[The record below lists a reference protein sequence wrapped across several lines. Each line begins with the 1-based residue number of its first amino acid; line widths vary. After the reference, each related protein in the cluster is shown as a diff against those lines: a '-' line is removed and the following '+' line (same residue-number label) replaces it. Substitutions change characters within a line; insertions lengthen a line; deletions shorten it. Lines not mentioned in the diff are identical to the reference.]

1 MKLFEGIMQHLD
13 LLEALKSSTRS
24 LNTAA
29 KNAQVD
35 LVWQITENRDRLI
48 NVIRTIQNRIE
59 DDINALDL
67 ASVSPNHLDILKTWS
82 QEVNQ
87 IIYVNDKI
95 DQETTALLV
104 EQKDQTATEIASVY
118 KNRQSHKG
126 YDLSNVKK

>member
-13 LLEALKSSTRS
+13 LLEALTSATKS
-24 LNTAA
+24 LNHAA
-29 KNAQVD
+29 VNAQVD

-48 NVIRTIQNRIE
+48 NVIRTIQTRIE
-59 DDINALDL
+59 DDINELEL
-67 ASVSPNHLDILKTWS
+67 STVGKEHIDILKTWS

-87 IIYVNDKI
+87 VIFLNDKL

-104 EQKDQTATEIASVY
+104 EQKDQAATEIGSVF
-118 KNRQSHKG
+118 KNRQSVKG